1 MAENTVETAV
11 KEIPK
16 STNDSSTRI
25 QEVFNAQKENLQ
37 VLRSSTARQRKKKL
51 KALKKIVF
59 DYRTKIQDALYADFQ
74 KPPLESD
81 ISEVYPTIAEIKHT
95 LAHFEDWMMR
105 EDVDVPITLLG
116 SSAYIQYEPKGNCL
130 VITPWNYPFYLAVSP
145 IIYAIA
151 AGNTVMLKPSE
162 FTPHTSAL
170 VKEILAKV
178 FEENEVAVIQGD
190 HKVSSELLEMKFN
203 HIHFT
208 GSPMVG
214 KIVMEAASKHLTTCT
229 LELGG
234 KSPTIVDETANISEA
249 AKKIVWG
256 KYLNEGQ
263 TCIAPDYILVDKK
276 IQSKLVE
283 AMKAEIEKKY
293 GADKDARMSGGNLCR
308 IVNAKHYKR
317 VQALT
322 NDAVERGATVAIGGN
337 YDDSENYIDPTILN
351 DVSVD
356 SKIMHEEIFGPIM
369 PLIGFSSLEEAME
382 IINQKERPLALY
394 IFSKK
399 EKNIR
404 YIMEHSTAGGTCV
417 NDTILHIT
425 QPNLPFGGINNSGI
439 GKSHGKWGF
448 IDFSNERAVMRQH
461 LPFSMSQLLHP
472 PYNKFTKFVIDMTMK
487 WF

>member
-1 MAENTVETAV
+1 MEAPV

-16 STNDSSTRI
+16 SANDSSDRI
-25 QEVFNAQKENLQ
+25 EKVFEAQKQNLQ
-37 VLRSSTARQRKKKL
+37 ALRNTSARQRKKKL

-74 KPPLESD
+74 KPALESD

-95 LAHFEDWMMR
+95 IANFEDWMMR

-130 VITPWNYPFYLAVSP
+130 VITPWNYPFYLALSP

-151 AGNTVMLKPSE
+151 AGNAVILKPSE
-162 FTPHTSAL
+162 FTPNTSAL
-170 VKEILAKV
+170 VKQMLAEV

-190 HKVSSELLEMKFN
+190 HKVSSELLALKFN

-234 KSPTIVDETANISEA
+234 KSPTIVDETANINEA
-249 AKKIVWG
+249 ARKIVWG

-293 GADKDARMSGGNLCR
+293 GPDKNARMQGGNLCR
-308 IVNAKHYKR
+308 MVNAKHYKR
-317 VQALT
+317 VQSLT
-322 NDAVERGATVAIGGN
+322 DDAVDKGASVAIGGH
-337 YDDSENYIDPTILN
+337 YDDNENYIDPTILS
-351 DVSVD
+351 DVSLD
-356 SKIMHEEIFGPIM
+356 AKIMNEEIFGPIM
-369 PLIGFSSLEEAME
+369 PLVSYTSLEEAMQ
-382 IINQKERPLALY
+382 IIKDKERPLALY

-404 YIMEHSTAGGTCV
+404 YIMEHSTAGGTCI

-448 IDFSNERAVMRQH
+448 VDFSNERAVMRQH

-472 PYNKFTKFVIDMTMK
+472 PYNKLTKFVIDMTMK